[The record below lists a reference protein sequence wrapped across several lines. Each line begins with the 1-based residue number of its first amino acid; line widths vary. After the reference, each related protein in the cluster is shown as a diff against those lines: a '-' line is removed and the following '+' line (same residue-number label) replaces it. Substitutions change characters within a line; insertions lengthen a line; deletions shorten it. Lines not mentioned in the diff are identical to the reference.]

1 MQMYIATIQEGYN
14 ICSFYYNEYISHRHE
29 FSIFFCLQCLL
40 YVSSFV
46 QFCISSSILNL
57 LCVLF
62 SACFSPLTLFYC
74 YYITLF
80 VTSSSFSVYVWLCF
94 SVSWFLSF
102 YFESIL
108 PPIVWVLQF
117 CMSLCSHE
125 EFEDRKA
132 ASGVTHHCLSQ
143 ISFSL
148 SSQICTWSSTGKH
161 KASYEP
167 EAQGQLLIPKMVLI
181 CLCLISL
188 MLMLVSPRLLTK
200 LSDFLSNLACSLLS
214 GP

>member
-74 YYITLF
+74 YYITLICYLVF
-80 VTSSSFSVYVWLCF
+80 IFCLC
-94 SVSWFLSF
+94 VALFLSF
-102 YFESIL
+102 LISFFLFWINSPSYCLGFAVLHVPLL
-108 PPIVWVLQF
+108 PWRIWGQKG
-117 CMSLCSHE
+117 SLWG
-125 EFEDRKA
+125 DPP
-132 ASGVTHHCLSQ
+132 LSQ
-143 ISFSL
+143 SDLIFSL
-148 SSQICTWSSTGKH
+148 LPDLHLKQSRKT
-161 KASYEP
+161 
-167 EAQGQLLIPKMVLI
+167 
-181 CLCLISL
+181 
-188 MLMLVSPRLLTK
+188 
-200 LSDFLSNLACSLLS
+200 
-214 GP
+214 